1 MSAMHGPW
9 SAEQCEWLRA
19 MGHAV
24 FVAGPPGVLV
34 AEEAHDEAPAP
45 APRARAET
53 PVVAGTA
60 PTGMR
65 PAEVERPQRQPPA
78 VQVRE
83 ARAAPSP
90 ATAPSA
96 GLRTL
101 HRALLRAA
109 GQRTA
114 RAAEAVLQELGV
126 DTAAVQG
133 DAAAKRALWVRLRA
147 RRRQGRQ

>member
-1 MSAMHGPW
+1 MSLPW
-9 SAEQCEWLRA
+9 TAEQCEWLRA

-24 FVAGPPGVLV
+24 FAAG
-34 AEEAHDEAPAP
+34 APALQPSDEVSDAPPVKRASRMDMAVSATPPVAVP
-45 APRARAET
+45 AGRA
-53 PVVAGTA
+53 
-60 PTGMR
+60 
-65 PAEVERPQRQPPA
+65 VERPRRPPPLK
-78 VQVRE
+78 E
-83 ARAAPSP
+83 AGEAGVAPSP
-90 ATAPSA
+90 SAMPPAA
-96 GLRTL
+96 GLRSL

>member
-1 MSAMHGPW
+1 MSLPW
-9 SAEQCEWLRA
+9 TAEQCEWLRA

-24 FVAGPPGVLV
+24 FAAG
-34 AEEAHDEAPAP
+34 APALQPSDEVIDAPPVKHASRMDMAVSAMPPVAVP
-45 APRARAET
+45 AGRA
-53 PVVAGTA
+53 
-60 PTGMR
+60 
-65 PAEVERPQRQPPA
+65 VERPRRPPPLEEAGEARDAPPPSAMPPA
-78 VQVRE
+78 
-83 ARAAPSP
+83 
-90 ATAPSA
+90 A
-96 GLRTL
+96 GLRSL

-147 RRRQGRQ
+147 RRRQGRP

>member
-1 MSAMHGPW
+1 MK
-9 SAEQCEWLRA
+9 
-19 MGHAV
+19 
-24 FVAGPPGVLV
+24 VAD
-34 AEEAHDEAPAP
+34 EAHDEAPMP
-45 APRARAET
+45 APPPKSEPPA
-53 PVVAGTA
+53 VAGTA
-60 PTGMR
+60 PAGIR
-65 PAEVERPQRQPPA
+65 PAVEAKRPPLQPAIVPT
-78 VQVRE
+78 QE
-83 ARAAPSP
+83 ARVAPP
-90 ATAPSA
+90 PPTAPSA

-147 RRRQGRQ
+147 RRRQSRQ

>member
-1 MSAMHGPW
+1 MSLPW
-9 SAEQCEWLRA
+9 TAEQCEWLRA

-24 FVAGPPGVLV
+24 FVAGTPVLRPADEVVEAPPVNYANRADVAASAPPPLAVPAGRAVERPRRPPPLAE
-34 AEEAHDEAPAP
+34 AEEARDAPSSP
-45 APRARAET
+45 A
-53 PVVAGTA
+53 
-60 PTGMR
+60 M
-65 PAEVERPQRQPPA
+65 PPA
-78 VQVRE
+78 
-83 ARAAPSP
+83 
-90 ATAPSA
+90 A
-96 GLRTL
+96 GLRSL

-147 RRRQGRQ
+147 RRRQGRP

>member
-1 MSAMHGPW
+1 MSLPW
-9 SAEQCEWLRA
+9 TAEQCEWLRA

-24 FVAGPPGVLV
+24 FVAGAPMLQPANEPLEESAVKQADRGDVAVSAVPP
-34 AEEAHDEAPAP
+34 APAP
-45 APRARAET
+45 AAHA
-53 PVVAGTA
+53 
-60 PTGMR
+60 
-65 PAEVERPQRQPPA
+65 VERPRRTPPVEAVREERDPPTPPTMPPA
-78 VQVRE
+78 
-83 ARAAPSP
+83 
-90 ATAPSA
+90 A

-133 DAAAKRALWVRLRA
+133 DAVAKRALWVRLRA

>member
-1 MSAMHGPW
+1 MSLPW
-9 SAEQCEWLRA
+9 TAEQCEWLRA

-24 FVAGPPGVLV
+24 FMAGAPPVSV
-34 AEEAHDEAPAP
+34 VDEAHDEAPIHAPPPRSELPAVAGPAP
-45 APRARAET
+45 A
-53 PVVAGTA
+53 GI
-60 PTGMR
+60 R
-65 PAEVERPQRQPPA
+65 PAVEAKRPPLQPPI
-78 VQVRE
+78 VPTQE

-90 ATAPSA
+90 VTAPSA

>member
-1 MSAMHGPW
+1 MSLPW
-9 SAEQCEWLRA
+9 TAEQCEWLRA

-24 FVAGPPGVLV
+24 FVAGAPPVSV
-34 AEEAHDEAPAP
+34 ADEARDEAPMHAP
-45 APRARAET
+45 PPLRSE
-53 PVVAGTA
+53 
-60 PTGMR
+60 
-65 PAEVERPQRQPPA
+65 PPA
-78 VQVRE
+78 VAGPAPAGIRPAVEAKRPPLQPPIVPTQE

-90 ATAPSA
+90 VTAPSA